1 MNIMNVN
8 RTQTTFADTHES
20 VSWRINYE
28 NSQIRFLVPQ
38 RNLVARP
45 FRNIQGTFKA
55 YTGLMQTRSA
65 GFTDAAIDFSV
76 IINSIDTGNA
86 RRDKHLTSADFFD
99 VEQFPVIRFRGVSL
113 EKAND
118 NSYRV
123 EGDCTIRGIT
133 RRLGFDA
140 IHQGNRENEMGHTIA
155 AFKIIGKINRHYFGI
170 KSNVFTETFIGK
182 DVTIVLDLEFVQ
194 MDIRVW

>member
-1 MNIMNVN
+1 MNIMNLN

-76 IINSIDTGNA
+76 IINSITQA
-86 RRDKHLTSADFFD
+86 MQEETSTSHQPTFSMWSN
-99 VEQFPVIRFRGVSL
+99 FP
-113 EKAND
+113 
-118 NSYRV
+118 
-123 EGDCTIRGIT
+123 
-133 RRLGFDA
+133 
-140 IHQGNRENEMGHTIA
+140 
-155 AFKIIGKINRHYFGI
+155 
-170 KSNVFTETFIGK
+170 
-182 DVTIVLDLEFVQ
+182 
-194 MDIRVW
+194 